1 MFCAGLFVGP
11 WQMLEENARV
21 ARMIGE
27 HLRDQTIRMGLHE
40 MENLLNRCALVQAE
54 LAAAGTEA
62 FNLPSP
68 PSLHITGFEK
78 LWWNLGRSTA
88 GIRATR
94 TSSTS
99 TICWPPS
106 ATASSSSK
114 MVAGVYRADVWDTQ
128 SVTLF
133 GGGVIEL
140 VVPITAE
147 TPQSVCRSSSRPARR
162 ELSPGP
168 LPTPWQLWTGP

>member
-54 LAAAGTEA
+54 LAAAGKEA
-62 FNLPSP
+62 LTPPDPTLPSP

-94 TSSTS
+94 ISSTS

-106 ATASSSSK
+106 ATASSSSE
-114 MVAGVYRADVWDTQ
+114 MGFIAQMFGTHRA
-128 SVTLF
+128 
-133 GGGVIEL
+133 
-140 VVPITAE
+140 
-147 TPQSVCRSSSRPARR
+147 
-162 ELSPGP
+162 
-168 LPTPWQLWTGP
+168 